1 VKARSESII
10 LLTVIIAVLKAV
22 DVQTGKTHLQNGTS
36 GQVIRMTELERA
48 VQWLKYLKMVK
59 ECEARNYPHRA
70 QDVGAVHHC
79 RVLLDA
85 LRKQKDP
92 MDVIEDQWATCPSCG
107 YEELERIAHVDSA
120 DFETRKIVIS
130 ETWMPKHCPECGQK
144 LRWSESAP
152 PKEG

>member
-1 VKARSESII
+1 
-10 LLTVIIAVLKAV
+10 
-22 DVQTGKTHLQNGTS
+22 
-36 GQVIRMTELERA
+36 MTELERA

-85 LRKQKDP
+85 LRWVPVSERLPTKD
-92 MDVIEDQWATCPSCG
+92 D
-107 YEELERIAHVDSA
+107 A
-120 DFETRKIVIS
+120 DPNGCVLGLTKFGCNTVHHKNLSTRTLVTHWRKL
-130 ETWMPKHCPECGQK
+130 PE
-144 LRWSESAP
+144 A